1 MLTNIDLV
9 KWQIRTAAGVPLNF
23 AQEDVRLAGAALEC
37 RINALAPGKLEM
49 LHVPGGPFVRFDT
62 YLVQG
67 VTVSPYYDPLL
78 GKLVVYAGTREEAV
92 RKMKA
97 ALCELVMEGLETNI
111 EEQLDIVSSQEFMS
125 GAYDLTFMEGR

>member
-1 MLTNIDLV
+1 MKGLEELRRELDAVDREL
-9 KWQIRTAAGVPLNF
+9 
-23 AQEDVRLAGAALEC
+23 VRLFEQRMTIAGQVAACKIAEGRPVLD
-37 RINALAPGKLEM
+37 R
-49 LHVPGGPFVRFDT
+49 
-62 YLVQG
+62 
-67 VTVSPYYDPLL
+67 
-78 GKLVVYAGTREEAV
+78 TREEAV